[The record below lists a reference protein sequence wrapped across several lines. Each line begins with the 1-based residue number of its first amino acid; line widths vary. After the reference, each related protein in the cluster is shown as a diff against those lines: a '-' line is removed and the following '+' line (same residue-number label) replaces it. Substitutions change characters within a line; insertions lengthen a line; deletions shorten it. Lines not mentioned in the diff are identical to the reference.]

1 MSELLKNCQ
10 VDICVGA
17 GGVGK
22 TTVASV
28 LGLHYA
34 LLGEKTLV
42 ITVDP
47 ARRLL
52 DALGISR
59 AGFSPKQV
67 NVQELLGEEPKAGG
81 SLSAFMP
88 DLKKEWMSFL
98 TASIRRDEIR
108 HEISS
113 NHFYQYMAEGLP
125 GAFEIICSHVL
136 FRLIESGKYDR
147 IILDTPPSSHSL
159 SFFDV
164 PQKISA
170 VLEQSIFRTLMS
182 KRHSRLLK
190 FTKKLAFISSG
201 LMEKTLEP
209 LMGSNFLSEVIDFAL
224 TIDSLYEPMLKRAQ
238 AMDELLKDKKTR
250 YVLVLRPTTASISD
264 SSYLHDSLKK
274 RGVSINQ
281 VILNQVSQEVDLKAL
296 ELEEKAMKDIPGYD
310 AAMRVIHMYK
320 DELALEKQLMH
331 KLKQYSKTDTRKLY
345 ASDLLDR
352 KNLLRNLLRDFNK
365 ELL

>member
-1 MSELLKNCQ
+1 MSEQKSCQ
-10 VDICVGA
+10 VEICVGA

-22 TTVASV
+22 TTAASI

-34 LLGEKTLV
+34 LEGEKTLV

-52 DALGISR
+52 DALGLTRS
-59 AGFSPKQV
+59 GFSPKQV
-67 NVQELLGEEPKAGG
+67 DINELLGVKPKAGG
-81 SLSAFMP
+81 ALFALMP
-88 DLKKEWMSFL
+88 DLKKEWMDFL
-98 TASIRRDEIR
+98 KASIKKDEVR

-113 NHFYQYMAEGLP
+113 NHFYQYMADGLP

-136 FRLIESGKYDR
+136 FRLIESHKYDR

-170 VLEQSIFRTLMS
+170 VLEQSIFRSLMS
-182 KRHSRLLK
+182 KRHSLLLRV
-190 FTKKLAFISSG
+190 TKKLAFISGG
-201 LMEKTLEP
+201 LMEKTLERV
-209 LMGSNFLSEVIDFAL
+209 MGSHFLSEVIDFAL

-264 SSYLHDSLKK
+264 SSYLLDSLKK
-274 RGVSINQ
+274 RGVSMDQ
-281 VILNQVSQEVDLKAL
+281 VILNQVSPEPDLK
-296 ELEEKAMKDIPGYD
+296 ELSKEQKAMEKEPSLARAI
-310 AAMRVIHMYK
+310 RVIDMYK
-320 DELALEKQLMH
+320 DEIALEQHLIL
-331 KLKQYSKTDTRKLY
+331 KLKLFSKTDLRKLY
-345 ASDLLDR
+345 KSDESDR
-352 KNLLRNLLRDFNK
+352 KSLLSNLLADFNRK
-365 ELL
+365 FS